1 MYVQNQETRCEA
13 GKGINEEVSV
23 TASCNDPEKFKAAA
37 AKKEEVK
44 PSHKFVAVY
53 VAIEDTMQG
62 LMRKYGKSY
71 CTPSREK
78 IQELLARYHN
88 INISLR
94 TLDRRIKEMRALNM
108 IDRTLRNK
116 RGACGRMEFHSNL
129 YHILCLVVSEV
140 KGFLRA
146 AVRVVDYLRL
156 PKRATYTLTTKEDLR
171 RSFEFDGGAVP
182 LDWIKDFRKQ
192 LSAA

>member
-1 MYVQNQETRCEA
+1 MYVQNQETRCEV

-23 TASCNDPEKFKAAA
+23 AASCLHPQKPAAA
-37 AKKEEVK
+37 EEKQEKARVN
-44 PSHKFVAVY
+44 HKHTAAY

-129 YHILCLVVSEV
+129 YHILYLAVSEV

-156 PKRATYTLTTKEDLR
+156 PKRATYTLTTKEDIR
-171 RSFEFDGGAVP
+171 RICVPEAEQVP

>member
-1 MYVQNQETRCEA
+1 MYVQNQETRCEVRER
-13 GKGINEEVSV
+13 INEEVSV
-23 TASCNDPEKFKAAA
+23 AASCLHPQKPAAA
-37 AKKEEVK
+37 EEKQEKSRVN
-44 PSHKFVAVY
+44 HKHTAAY

-94 TLDRRIKEMRALNM
+94 TLDRRIKEMRALKM

-129 YHILCLVVSEV
+129 YHILYLAVSEV

-146 AVRVVDYLRL
+146 AVRVVEYLRL
-156 PKRATYTLTTKEDLR
+156 PKRAIYTLTTKEDLR
-171 RSFEFDGGAVP
+171 RSYEEEGGAVP